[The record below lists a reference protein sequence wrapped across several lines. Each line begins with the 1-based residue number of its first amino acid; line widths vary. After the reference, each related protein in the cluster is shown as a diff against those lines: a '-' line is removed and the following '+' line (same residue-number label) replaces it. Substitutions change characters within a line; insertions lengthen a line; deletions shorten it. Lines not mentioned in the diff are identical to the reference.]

1 MESRYGIGI
10 NNRYAMFLDEDGEGE
25 ELYLPKKKAV
35 TEDAKV
41 AKVEVKPAPPIK
53 KVDDKNI
60 KSQSPTKPNNRE
72 GKNSLKLIWKV
83 IGKSLIFL
91 NYRIVIHKLVNDG
104 PDFLCK
110 VLVLHLWKNNETD
123 NFTCEY
129 WFLNGFHLKFATHV
143 VWFFVSSRVDSNKIS
158 SIWNLSLGMNNLIF
172 LDKN

>member
-41 AKVEVKPAPPIK
+41 AKVEAKPAPPNK
-53 KVDDKNI
+53 KVDDKSI
-60 KSQSPTKPNNRE
+60 KSQSPAKPSTKPNNRE
-72 GKNSLKLIWKV
+72 GKNSWKLNWKV
-83 IGKSLIFL
+83 PYLSQIRIG
-91 NYRIVIHKLVNDG
+91 IHKLVNDG

-129 WFLNGFHLKFATHV
+129 WFLNGFHLKFASHV
-143 VWFFVSSRVDSNKIS
+143 VWFFVSSRVDSS
-158 SIWNLSLGMNNLIF
+158 
-172 LDKN
+172 